1 MDLPGPDGDNSIA
14 REPLWYA
21 YGAGDD
27 APEAPAWTWVPQP
40 PPDTHVPPPSPR
52 GDGPRTTLPLGT
64 HDRLAAL
71 PYPGAGP
78 GGAVGPHGRVT
89 AHTPGDTAGSLVSA
103 AAHPPGG
110 PAAGPH
116 GRTSAPR
123 PGGPAAGPP
132 AGPPAV
138 VPLAEPVEVR
148 LGRALVTA
156 FGPQRREP
164 ENPYNDHRPYASPRC
179 LFPVHAF
186 VDGGA
191 DQPWRL
197 LEPDRHALTG
207 TPEGPAGNIVLTGR
221 YTSVPAAYQWFR
233 GSLVA
238 LELGFTL
245 RALSLGLEL
254 FDVPARLRLPG
265 PDAHA
270 LLPALGLDDPWAWSL
285 PLVVEVDAETD
296 AETDAEAAGVGGDTE
311 PLPPPAL
318 PLPPPPPALPLP
330 PALPALPP
338 HASPLPTDPPGR
350 LTRTDPALA
359 ELIRVNRGQTYG
371 SPPVP
376 LTTAVPAGLGP
387 SEAAPDWAELLW
399 RRHSGRMPRALHGM
413 TGRRRAVPAE
423 ALDSAARWLSVPPP
437 GPELASAF
445 DLLTVT
451 AAVRG
456 VEGSTDGVHR
466 LRDGTAHLVRAA
478 PDVPALLEE
487 RYGYGVSP
495 VNGCGIRH
503 APLTV
508 FLSVRVRE
516 LFERLGTPG
525 WGAVQHA
532 AGWAAHGLCLSAA
545 ASGLFARPVR
555 AFQEIP
561 TQRVL
566 GLEPDGMI
574 VLSVVVGVPQDTGG
588 ALLDLRL

>member
-1 MDLPGPDGDNSIA
+1 MTAPTAPRAADADAGVPPRRGPVDLPGPEGDNSIA

-27 APEAPAWTWVPQP
+27 APEAPPWTWVPQP
-40 PPDTHVPPPSPR
+40 PPDTHVPPPPPR
-52 GDGPRTTLPLGT
+52 GGGPRETLPLGT

-71 PYPGAGP
+71 PYPGPPSGAARGP
-78 GGAVGPHGRVT
+78 GA
-89 AHTPGDTAGSLVSA
+89 
-103 AAHPPGG
+103 
-110 PAAGPH
+110 
-116 GRTSAPR
+116 
-123 PGGPAAGPP
+123 
-132 AGPPAV
+132 
-138 VPLAEPVEVR
+138 AEPVGDR

-191 DQPWRL
+191 GMPWRL

-207 TPEGPAGNIVLTGR
+207 NREAPAENIVLTGR
-221 YTSVPAAYQWFR
+221 YTSVPPAYQWFR
-233 GSLVA
+233 GSLIA
-238 LELGFTL
+238 IELGFVL

-270 LLPALGLDDPWAWSL
+270 LLPALGLDDAWAWSL
-285 PLVVEVDAETD
+285 PFVVELGDGGVPTGGGAHIDG
-296 AETDAEAAGVGGDTE
+296 AGPAPG
-311 PLPPPAL
+311 PPAHL
-318 PLPPPPPALPLP
+318 A
-330 PALPALPP
+330 
-338 HASPLPTDPPGR
+338 
-350 LTRTDPALA
+350 RTDPALDA
-359 ELIRVNRGQTYG
+359 LIRVNREQTYD
-371 SPPVP
+371 SADSADSAPAP

-387 SEAAPDWAELLW
+387 SATAPDWAELLW

-413 TGRRRAVPAE
+413 SGRRAPVPAE
-423 ALDSAARWLSVPPP
+423 ALYSAARWLSVPPP
-437 GPELASAF
+437 GPELAQAF
-445 DLLTVT
+445 DLLTTT
-451 AAVRG
+451 AVVQG
-456 VEGSTDGVHR
+456 VDGQTDGVHR
-466 LRDGTAHLVRAA
+466 LRDGAAHLLRADPTA
-478 PDVPALLEE
+478 AERLEE

-495 VNGCGIRH
+495 VNGCGIRD

-508 FLSVRVRE
+508 FLSVRTRE
-516 LFERLGTPG
+516 LFERLGTAG

-566 GLEPDGMI
+566 GLAPDEMI

>member
-1 MDLPGPDGDNSIA
+1 MTAPPAPRAAGAPPRRGPVDLPGPEGDNSIA

-27 APEAPAWTWVPQP
+27 APEAPPWTWVPQP
-40 PPDTHVPPPSPR
+40 PPDTHVPPPPPR
-52 GDGPRTTLPLGT
+52 GGGPRHALPLGT

-71 PYPGAGP
+71 PYPALPPSGTAEGGAAGAGGR
-78 GGAVGPHGRVT
+78 GGA
-89 AHTPGDTAGSLVSA
+89 
-103 AAHPPGG
+103 
-110 PAAGPH
+110 
-116 GRTSAPR
+116 
-123 PGGPAAGPP
+123 
-132 AGPPAV
+132 
-138 VPLAEPVEVR
+138 AEPVGVR

-186 VDGGA
+186 VDGGTGM
-191 DQPWRL
+191 PWRL

-207 TPEGPAGNIVLTGR
+207 APGEPARNVVLTGR
-221 YTSVPAAYQWFR
+221 YTTVPPAYQWFR

-238 LELGFTL
+238 IELGFVL

-254 FDVPARLRLPG
+254 FEVPARLRLPG
-265 PDAHA
+265 ADAHA
-270 LLPALGLDDPWAWSL
+270 LLPALGLDDAWAWSL
-285 PLVVEVDAETD
+285 PFVVELDGGGARAREAEPVP
-296 AETDAEAAGVGGDTE
+296 G
-311 PLPPPAL
+311 PPAHL
-318 PLPPPPPALPLP
+318 
-330 PALPALPP
+330 
-338 HASPLPTDPPGR
+338 G
-350 LTRTDPALA
+350 RTDPALA
-359 ELIRVNRGQTYG
+359 ALIRVNREQTYG
-371 SPPVP
+371 GAPAP

-387 SEAAPDWAELLW
+387 SATVPDWAELLW

-413 TGRRRAVPAE
+413 SGRRRSVPAE

-437 GPELASAF
+437 GPELAAAF
-445 DLLTVT
+445 EAVKVT
-451 AAVRG
+451 AVVRG
-456 VEGSTDGVHR
+456 VEGRADGVHL
-466 LRDGTAHLVRAA
+466 LRDGVAHLLRADATA
-478 PDVPALLEE
+478 PERLEE

-495 VNGCGIRH
+495 VNGCGIRD

-508 FLSVRVRE
+508 FLSVRTRE
-516 LFERLGTPG
+516 LFERLGAAG

-555 AFQEIP
+555 AFKEIP

-566 GLEPDGMI
+566 GLDPDEMI

>member
-1 MDLPGPDGDNSIA
+1 MTAPTAPRAADADAGVPPRRGPVDLPGPEGDNSIA

-27 APEAPAWTWVPQP
+27 APEAPPWSWVPQP
-40 PPDTHVPPPSPR
+40 PPDTHVPPPPPR
-52 GDGPRTTLPLGT
+52 GGGPRRALPLGT

-71 PYPGAGP
+71 PYPAPPPRGVPGP
-78 GGAVGPHGRVT
+78 GA
-89 AHTPGDTAGSLVSA
+89 
-103 AAHPPGG
+103 
-110 PAAGPH
+110 
-116 GRTSAPR
+116 
-123 PGGPAAGPP
+123 
-132 AGPPAV
+132 
-138 VPLAEPVEVR
+138 AEPVGDR

-191 DQPWRL
+191 GMPWRL

-207 TPEGPAGNIVLTGR
+207 TPAGPVGNVLLTGR
-221 YTSVPAAYQWFR
+221 YTTVPPAYQWFR
-233 GSLVA
+233 GSLIA
-238 LELGFTL
+238 IELGFVL
-245 RALSLGLEL
+245 RALTLGLEL

-270 LLPALGLDDPWAWSL
+270 LLPALGLDDAWAWSL
-285 PLVVEVDAETD
+285 PFVVELDDGGGARADGGGGVPVDGGGGAS
-296 AETDAEAAGVGGDTE
+296 AGEAGPVPA
-311 PLPPPAL
+311 PPA
-318 PLPPPPPALPLP
+318 
-330 PALPALPP
+330 
-338 HASPLPTDPPGR
+338 R
-350 LTRTDPALA
+350 LARTDPALA
-359 ELIRVNRGQTYG
+359 ELIRVNREQTYD
-371 SPPVP
+371 SAPAP

-387 SEAAPDWAELLW
+387 SATVPDWAELLW

-413 TGRRRAVPAE
+413 SGRRRDVPAE

-437 GPELASAF
+437 GPELTAAF
-445 DLLTVT
+445 EAMTVT
-451 AAVRG
+451 AVVRG
-456 VEGSTDGVHR
+456 VEGRADGVHR
-466 LRDGTAHLVRAA
+466 LRDGAARLLRADATAPER
-478 PDVPALLEE
+478 LEE
-487 RYGYGVSP
+487 QYGYGVSP

-508 FLSVRVRE
+508 FLSVRTRE
-516 LFERLGTPG
+516 LFERLGTAG

-555 AFQEIP
+555 AFKEIP

-566 GLEPDGMI
+566 GLDPDEMI

>member
-1 MDLPGPDGDNSIA
+1 MTAPTAPRATEAAAGAGAWTRRGPVDLPGPDGDNSIA

-27 APEAPAWTWVPQP
+27 APEAPPWTWVPQP
-40 PPDTHVPPPSPR
+40 PPDTHVPPPPPR
-52 GDGPRTTLPLGT
+52 GGGPRQALPLGT

-71 PYPGAGP
+71 QYPALPP
-78 GGAVGPHGRVT
+78 GGAPDRGAART
-89 AHTPGDTAGSLVSA
+89 AARGGGTPSA
-103 AAHPPGG
+103 
-110 PAAGPH
+110 
-116 GRTSAPR
+116 
-123 PGGPAAGPP
+123 
-132 AGPPAV
+132 
-138 VPLAEPVEVR
+138 AEPVAAEPVDDR

-191 DQPWRL
+191 GMPWRL

-207 TPEGPAGNIVLTGR
+207 APAGPARNVLLTGR
-221 YTSVPAAYQWFR
+221 YTTVPPAYQWFR
-233 GSLVA
+233 GSLIA
-238 LELGFTL
+238 IELGFVL

-270 LLPALGLDDPWAWSL
+270 LLPALGLDDAWAWSL
-285 PLVVEVDAETD
+285 PFVVELDGGGVPAR
-296 AETDAEAAGVGGDTE
+296 EAD
-311 PLPPPAL
+311 PA
-318 PLPPPPPALPLP
+318 PGTPA
-330 PALPALPP
+330 
-338 HASPLPTDPPGR
+338 H

-359 ELIRVNRGQTYG
+359 ELIRVNRQQTYDG
-371 SPPVP
+371 APAP

-387 SEAAPDWAELLW
+387 SATVPDWAELLW

-413 TGRRRAVPAE
+413 SGRRRNVPAE

-437 GPELASAF
+437 GPELATAF
-445 DLLTVT
+445 EALNAT
-451 AAVRG
+451 AVVQG
-456 VEGSTDGVHR
+456 VEGRTDGVHR
-466 LRDGTAHLVRAA
+466 LRDGAAHLRRADATA
-478 PDVPALLEE
+478 PERLEE
-487 RYGYGVSP
+487 QYGYGVSP
-495 VNGCGIRH
+495 VNGCGIRD
-503 APLTV
+503 APFTV
-508 FLSVRVRE
+508 FLSVRTRE
-516 LFERLGTPG
+516 LFERLGAAG

-555 AFQEIP
+555 AFKEIP

-566 GLEPDGMI
+566 GLDPDEMI

>member
-1 MDLPGPDGDNSIA
+1 MTAPTAPRATDAGAGVPPRRGPVDLPGPEGDNSIA

-27 APEAPAWTWVPQP
+27 APEAPPWTWVPQP
-40 PPDTHVPPPSPR
+40 PPDTHVPPPPPR
-52 GDGPRTTLPLGT
+52 GGGPRLALPLGT

-71 PYPGAGP
+71 PYPAP
-78 GGAVGPHGRVT
+78 
-89 AHTPGDTAGSLVSA
+89 
-103 AAHPPGG
+103 PPGG
-110 PAAGPH
+110 
-116 GRTSAPR
+116 GRGRGA
-123 PGGPAAGPP
+123 
-132 AGPPAV
+132 
-138 VPLAEPVEVR
+138 AEPVADR

-191 DQPWRL
+191 GMPWRL

-207 TPEGPAGNIVLTGR
+207 APAAPARNVVLTGR
-221 YTSVPAAYQWFR
+221 YTTVPPAYQWFR
-233 GSLVA
+233 GSLIA
-238 LELGFTL
+238 IELGFVL

-265 PDAHA
+265 RDAHG
-270 LLPALGLDDPWAWSL
+270 LLPALGLEDAWAWSL
-285 PLVVEVDAETD
+285 PFVVELDDGGGVQARETD
-296 AETDAEAAGVGGDTE
+296 SVPA
-311 PLPPPAL
+311 PPAHL
-318 PLPPPPPALPLP
+318 A
-330 PALPALPP
+330 
-338 HASPLPTDPPGR
+338 
-350 LTRTDPALA
+350 RTDPALA
-359 ELIRVNRGQTYG
+359 ELIRVNREQTYDG
-371 SPPVP
+371 APAP

-387 SEAAPDWAELLW
+387 SATVPDWAELLW

-413 TGRRRAVPAE
+413 SGRRRKVPAE

-437 GPELASAF
+437 GRELAIAF
-445 DLLTVT
+445 EALTVT
-451 AAVRG
+451 AVVRG
-456 VEGSTDGVHR
+456 VAGQADGVHR
-466 LRDGTAHLVRAA
+466 LRDGAARLLRADTTAPER
-478 PDVPALLEE
+478 LEE
-487 RYGYGVSP
+487 QYGYGVSP
-495 VNGCGIRH
+495 VNGCGIRD

-508 FLSVRVRE
+508 FLSVRTRE
-516 LFERLGTPG
+516 LFERLGTAG

-555 AFQEIP
+555 AFKEIP

-566 GLEPDGMI
+566 GLDPDEMI

>member
-27 APEAPAWTWVPQP
+27 APEAPPWTWVPQP

-71 PYPGAGP
+71 PYPGTRPGDAAGP
-78 GGAVGPHGRVT
+78 PGGVT
-89 AHTPGDTAGSLVSA
+89 AHGPGDAAGPLGPATAHRPGDTAGSPVGA
-103 AAHPPGG
+103 TAH
-110 PAAGPH
+110 
-116 GRTSAPR
+116 R
-123 PGGPAAGPP
+123 PGAPTPG
-132 AGPPAV
+132 
-138 VPLAEPVEVR
+138 PLAGTPGAPAPGPSAEPLGIR

-191 DQPWRL
+191 GQPWRL
-197 LEPDRHALTG
+197 LEPDRHSLTG

-285 PLVVEVDAETD
+285 PLVVEAE
-296 AETDAEAAGVGGDTE
+296 AEAEAATATAADDAGGGADT
-311 PLPPPAL
+311 PLPPCAPLSPRA
-318 PLPPPPPALPLP
+318 PLPPRAP
-330 PALPALPP
+330 
-338 HASPLPTDPPGR
+338 SLPTDPPER
-350 LTRTDPALA
+350 LTRADPALA

-376 LTTAVPAGLGP
+376 LTTAVPPGLGP
-387 SEAAPDWAELLW
+387 SATVPDWAELLW

-437 GPELASAF
+437 GPELAAAF
-445 DLLTVT
+445 DLLKVT

-466 LRDGTAHLVRAA
+466 LQGGTAHLLRAA
-478 PDVPALLEE
+478 PDVPGLLEE

-566 GLEPDGMI
+566 GLDPDEMI

>member
-21 YGAGDD
+21 YGAGDA

-71 PYPGAGP
+71 PYPGPGP
-78 GGAVGPHGRVT
+78 GGAVGPHGRVS
-89 AHTPGDTAGSLVSA
+89 AHTPGDTAGSPASA
-103 AAHPPGG
+103 AAHRPDG

-116 GRTSAPR
+116 GRTPAPR
-123 PGGPAAGPP
+123 PDGPASGPP

-296 AETDAEAAGVGGDTE
+296 AEAAGAGVGGDTE
-311 PLPPPAL
+311 
-318 PLPPPPPALPLP
+318 PPPPPALPLP
-330 PALPALPP
+330 PALPP

-376 LTTAVPAGLGP
+376 LTTAVPVGLGP
-387 SEAAPDWAELLW
+387 SETAPDWAELLW

-437 GPELASAF
+437 GAELASAF

-566 GLEPDGMI
+566 GLDPDEMI

>member
-1 MDLPGPDGDNSIA
+1 MTAPTAPTAPRAADAGAWVPPRRGPVDLPGPEGDNSIA

-27 APEAPAWTWVPQP
+27 APEAPPWTWVPQP
-40 PPDTHVPPPSPR
+40 PPDTHVPPPPPR
-52 GDGPRTTLPLGT
+52 GGGPRRALPLGT

-71 PYPGAGP
+71 PYPAPPP
-78 GGAVGPHGRVT
+78 GGAHGRDV
-89 AHTPGDTAGSLVSA
+89 
-103 AAHPPGG
+103 
-110 PAAGPH
+110 
-116 GRTSAPR
+116 
-123 PGGPAAGPP
+123 
-132 AGPPAV
+132 
-138 VPLAEPVEVR
+138 AEPVEDR

-191 DQPWRL
+191 GMPWRL

-207 TPEGPAGNIVLTGR
+207 APAAPAGNVVLTGR
-221 YTSVPAAYQWFR
+221 YTTVPPAYQWFR
-233 GSLVA
+233 GSLIA
-238 LELGFTL
+238 IELGFVL

-265 PDAHA
+265 PDAHT
-270 LLPALGLDDPWAWSL
+270 LLPALGLDDAWAWSL
-285 PLVVEVDAETD
+285 PFVVELEEGVRDVG
-296 AETDAEAAGVGGDTE
+296 AAPV
-311 PLPPPAL
+311 PAPPAHL
-318 PLPPPPPALPLP
+318 A
-330 PALPALPP
+330 
-338 HASPLPTDPPGR
+338 
-350 LTRTDPALA
+350 RTDPALA
-359 ELIRVNRGQTYG
+359 ELIRVNREQTYDG
-371 SPPVP
+371 APVP

-387 SEAAPDWAELLW
+387 SATVPDWAELLW

-413 TGRRRAVPAE
+413 SGRRRNVPAE

-437 GPELASAF
+437 GPELATAF
-445 DLLTVT
+445 EALTVT
-451 AAVRG
+451 AVVQG
-456 VEGSTDGVHR
+456 VAGRADGVHR
-466 LRDGTAHLVRAA
+466 LRDGATRLLRVDATAPER
-478 PDVPALLEE
+478 LEE
-487 RYGYGVSP
+487 QYGYGVSP
-495 VNGCGIRH
+495 VNGCGIRD

-508 FLSVRVRE
+508 FLSVRTRE
-516 LFERLGTPG
+516 LFERLGTAG

-555 AFQEIP
+555 AFKEIP

-566 GLEPDGMI
+566 GLDPDEMI

>member
-27 APEAPAWTWVPQP
+27 APEAPPWTWVPQP

-71 PYPGAGP
+71 PYPGARPGDAARPPGGATAHRPGEVAGPPGGATAHRPGDAAGPLGRARAHGP
-78 GGAVGPHGRVT
+78 GGAAGSPGSAT
-89 AHTPGDTAGSLVSA
+89 AHHPGAPTA
-103 AAHPPGG
+103 HHPGG
-110 PAAGPH
+110 PAAGPL
-116 GRTSAPR
+116 
-123 PGGPAAGPP
+123 AGPP
-132 AGPPAV
+132 VA
-138 VPLAEPVEVR
+138 PLAEPVEVR

-245 RALSLGLEL
+245 RALTLGLEL

-285 PLVVEVDAETD
+285 PLVVEVEVEVDG
-296 AETDAEAAGVGGDTE
+296 AGAG
-311 PLPPPAL
+311 A
-318 PLPPPPPALPLP
+318 
-330 PALPALPP
+330 ALPP
-338 HASPLPTDPPGR
+338 IPAPPPRTPSLPTDPPGD

-359 ELIRVNRGQTYG
+359 ELIHVNRAQTYG

-387 SEAAPDWAELLW
+387 SETVPDWAELLW

-413 TGRRRAVPAE
+413 TGRRSAVPAE
-423 ALDSAARWLSVPPP
+423 VLDSAARWLSVPPP
-437 GPELASAF
+437 GPELAAVF
-445 DLLTVT
+445 DLLKVT

-466 LRDGTAHLVRAA
+466 LRDGTAHLLRAA

-566 GLEPDGMI
+566 GLDPDEMI